1 MRSHIDRLGKYTY
14 IFIHYAIAI
23 KTVMPILEIQ
33 RAEKIHDYIQ
43 KLEKLTNLPLR
54 SSPVILSSPRQQ
66 ISLELPR
73 EVKQSYEY
81 VEQLYEDISEHELLF
96 KAIKTGW
103 EYINSGYK
111 IVPTSKE
118 DYFQQIN
125 KSYVF
130 QVAKERGYSVSD
142 DYLKE
147 HKFCYGQ
154 YEMYYAV
161 HEIMQRNA
169 FDFLLSKSYSQ
180 NFIHTYTNWYK
191 CVKLISSQFII
202 PLTSTVQKNPHI
214 LDQLWVVSHNINQ
227 LRLLGIEI
235 MGEGEFLSRNQRKT
249 NNTVLLNQL
258 GYEIYQ
264 VASWWCRVDP
274 YRVICEFLKA
284 SGIFP
289 DATKYLIGAELNTI
303 DEYVCGICH
312 APMVRWGWDWIQRY
326 QIGNKT
332 VLAHKDCVA
341 RKHHAG
347 H

>member
-1 MRSHIDRLGKYTY
+1 
-14 IFIHYAIAI
+14 
-23 KTVMPILEIQ
+23 MPILEIQ

-43 KLEKLTNLPLR
+43 KLEKITNLPLR

-66 ISLELPR
+66 ISLTLPER
-73 EVKQSYEY
+73 IKPSYEY
-81 VEQLYEDISEHELLF
+81 VEQLYEDVSEHELVF

-118 DYFQQIN
+118 EYFQQIN
-125 KSYVF
+125 ESHVF
-130 QVAKERGYSVSD
+130 KVARKLGYTVSND
-142 DYLKE
+142 SLKE

-154 YEMYYAV
+154 YETYYAV

-169 FDFLLSKSYSQ
+169 LDFLLSKSYSP
-180 NFIHTYTNWYK
+180 NFIHAYTNWYK
-191 CVKLISSQFII
+191 CIKLISSQFII
-202 PLTSTVQKNPHI
+202 PITTLDEKNPYI
-214 LDQLWVVSHNINQ
+214 LDQLWVISHNINQ
-227 LRLLGIEI
+227 LRLLGLEI
-235 MGEGEFLSRNQRKT
+235 VGEGDFLSRNQQKT
-249 NNTVLLNQL
+249 TSNTEVLNQL

-303 DEYVCGICH
+303 DDYVCGICH

-326 QIGNKT
+326 QVGNST
-332 VLAHKDCVA
+332 VLAHKDCVM
-341 RKHHAG
+341 RKQHGRH
-347 H
+347 

>member
-1 MRSHIDRLGKYTY
+1 
-14 IFIHYAIAI
+14 
-23 KTVMPILEIQ
+23 MPILEIQ

-43 KLEKLTNLPLR
+43 KLEKLTNIPLR
-54 SSPVILSSPRQQ
+54 SSPIILSSPRQQ
-66 ISLELPR
+66 VSLELPL
-73 EVKQSYEY
+73 EEIKQSYEY
-81 VEQLYEDISEHELLF
+81 VEQIYEDIGEHELVF

-103 EYINSGYK
+103 EYLNSGYK

-118 DYFQQIN
+118 EYFRQIN
-125 KSYVF
+125 EAYVF
-130 QVAKERGYSVSD
+130 QSARERGYTVSE
-142 DYLKE
+142 DYFKE

-154 YEMYYAV
+154 YETYYAV

-169 FDFLLSKSYSQ
+169 FDFLLSKSYSPS
-180 NFIHTYTNWYK
+180 FIHTYANWYK
-191 CVKLISSQFII
+191 CIKLISTQFII
-202 PLTSTVQKNPHI
+202 PTTTIEKKIPHI
-214 LDQLWVVSHNINQ
+214 LDQLWIISHNINQ

-235 MGEGEFLSRNQRKT
+235 VGEGKFLSRNQPRT
-249 NNTVLLNQL
+249 SVNNEFLNQL

-326 QIGNKT
+326 QIGNST
-332 VLAHKDCVA
+332 VLAHKDCVM
-341 RKHHAG
+341 RKQHSG
-347 H
+347 RY